1 MVTRVVRWVAPYRAW
16 IVRRRLLRWIARRIL
31 MFHGEGSVTSIRLG
45 EARGLRWRRS
55 KRHSVL
61 HAPIEYW
68 LGTYEPLVQK
78 TIAEAL
84 SPGDTF
90 FDVGAACGFHTLI
103 GARAVGGTGRVIA
116 IEADPA
122 NAADL
127 EAQVEL
133 NRFDNVEVV
142 RKVVAADL
150 SELWS
155 RTDGGPVT
163 PTTIDQLTH
172 DFQPPTLIKIDVE
185 GLELEVLRGAQA
197 TIRKHR
203 PTLVIEAHFRELA
216 TAVTARLATL
226 GYRCETF
233 SATYGHE
240 VHVVAKPA

>member
-1 MVTRVVRWVAPYRAW
+1 MRRLSTGSGRMSRWS
-16 IVRRRLLRWIARRIL
+16 RRRLPKRSRLA
-31 MFHGEGSVTSIRLG
+31 IRSL
-45 EARGLRWRRS
+45 
-55 KRHSVL
+55 
-61 HAPIEYW
+61 
-68 LGTYEPLVQK
+68 T
-78 TIAEAL
+78 
-84 SPGDTF
+84 
-90 FDVGAACGFHTLI
+90 VGAACGFHTLI

-142 RKVVAADL
+142 RKVVAAYL
-150 SELWS
+150 SEPWS

-197 TIRKHR
+197 TLREHR